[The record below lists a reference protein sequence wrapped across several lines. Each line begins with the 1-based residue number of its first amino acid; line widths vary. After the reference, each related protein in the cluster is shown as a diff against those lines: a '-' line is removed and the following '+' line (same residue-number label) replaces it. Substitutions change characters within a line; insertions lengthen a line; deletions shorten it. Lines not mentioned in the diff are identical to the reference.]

1 MKKMNIGA
9 MTLVAALA
17 CSAPALAIDLNAYG
31 NIKLG
36 TFWTQNSFYSAAT
49 EAGRHDSDFSL
60 DNFGDSFIG
69 VKVKDAEYSGVAEL
83 GLYNPK
89 AYSKGVEV
97 RLLFAEWDFGDGKL
111 RIGKTPSP
119 YVFRSQQV
127 WDSDGGF
134 NGYGSLWDGR
144 YANIKVTMNNG
155 LYVAAMQPRVGN
167 QANNTTNVSP
177 NADVTAA
184 YSQTSNSY
192 QATYTDYDTMLPKMV
207 VGYEGKLDNW
217 SYGGGVAGN
226 WYKVTSSTNNSTPV
240 QHDIYS
246 YLAFFHGKVDLAPV
260 EFSYNIFTGQNTGDL
275 MSTATGNGTG
285 NTLANPG
292 QANGAYYDTLHGKNS
307 HTYGGF
313 GQIGYRVTDRATLYT
328 GASYV
333 IDDNSIAHTDARM
346 ASFVNVNF
354 ALAKHFN
361 IVPEIDYINDF
372 KNSLGQKEPRSLIAG
387 AKWQMTF

>member
-1 MKKMNIGA
+1 MKKMNLGA
-9 MTLVAALA
+9 MALA
-17 CSAPALAIDLNAYG
+17 GVLTCSAPALAIDLNAYG

-36 TFWTQNSFYSAAT
+36 TFWTQNNFYNAA
-49 EAGRHDSDFSL
+49 GDKRHDSDFSL
-60 DNFGDSFIG
+60 DNFGDSFVG
-69 VKVKDAEYSGVAEL
+69 VKVKEGEYSGVAEL

-97 RLLFAEWDFGDGKL
+97 RLLFAEWDFGEGKL

-184 YSQTSNSY
+184 YSQTGNSY
-192 QATYTDYDTMLPKMV
+192 QTTYTDYDTMLPKMV

-226 WYKVTSSTNNSTPV
+226 MYKVTSSVNDSTPV
-240 QHDIYS
+240 KHDIYS
-246 YLAFFHGKVDLAPV
+246 YLAFFHGKVDLAPL
-260 EFSYNIFTGQNTGDL
+260 EFSYNVFAGQNTGDL

-292 QANGAYYDTLHGKNS
+292 QANGAYYDVLHGKNS

-313 GQIGYRVTDRATLYT
+313 GQLGYRVTDRATLYT

-333 IDDNSIAHTDARM
+333 VDDNSIAHADARM
-346 ASFVNVNF
+346 ASFVNVNY
-354 ALAKHFN
+354 AVGKHFN
-361 IVPEIDYINDF
+361 IVPEVDYINDF

-387 AKWQMTF
+387 AKWQMSF

>member
-1 MKKMNIGA
+1 MKKMNLG
-9 MTLVAALA
+9 ALA
-17 CSAPALAIDLNAYG
+17 LAGVLTCSAPALAVDLNAYG

-36 TFWTQNSFYSAAT
+36 TFWTQNNFYNT
-49 EAGRHDSDFSL
+49 AGDKRHDSDFSL

-69 VKVKDAEYSGVAEL
+69 VKVKEGEYSGVAEL

-97 RLLFAEWDFGDGKL
+97 RLLFAEWDFGQGKL

-184 YSQTSNSY
+184 YSQTGNSY
-192 QATYTDYDTMLPKMV
+192 QTTYTDYDTMLPKMV

-226 WYKVTSSTNNSTPV
+226 MYKVTSSVNDSTPIK
-240 QHDIYS
+240 HDIYS
-246 YLAFFHGKVDLAPV
+246 YLAFFHGKVDLAPL
-260 EFSYNIFTGQNTGDL
+260 EFSYNVFAGQNTGDL

-292 QANGAYYDTLHGKNS
+292 QANGAYYDVLHGKNS

-313 GQIGYRVTDRATLYT
+313 GQLGYRVTDRATLYT

-333 IDDNSIAHTDARM
+333 VDDNSIAHADARM
-346 ASFVNVNF
+346 ASFVNVNY
-354 ALAKHFN
+354 AVGKHFN
-361 IVPEIDYINDF
+361 IVPEVDYINDF

-387 AKWQMTF
+387 AKWQMSF

>member
-1 MKKMNIGA
+1 MKKMNIAA
-9 MTLVAALA
+9 MTCAAALA
-17 CSAPALAIDLNAYG
+17 CSAPALAIDLNGYG

-36 TFWTQNSFYSAAT
+36 TFWTQNSFYSPATGAA
-49 EAGRHDSDFSL
+49 RHDSDFSL
-60 DNFGDSFIG
+60 DNFGDSFVG
-69 VKVKDAEYSGVAEL
+69 VKVKEGEYSGVAEV

-97 RLLFAEWDFGDGKL
+97 RLLYGEWDFGEGKL

-155 LYVAAMQPRVGN
+155 FYVDAMQPRVGN

-184 YSQTSNSY
+184 YSQTGNSY
-192 QATYTDYDTMLPKMV
+192 AATYTDYDTMLPKMV
-207 VGYEGKLDNW
+207 VGYEGKLNNW

-240 QHDIYS
+240 KHDIYS

-260 EFSYNIFTGQNTGDL
+260 ELSYNVFTGQNTGDL
-275 MSTATGNGTG
+275 MSTATGNGIG

-313 GQIGYRVTDRATLYT
+313 GQVGYRASDRAMLYA

-333 IDDNSIAHTDARM
+333 IDDNPIAHADARM
-346 ASFVNVNF
+346 ASFVNLNY
-354 ALAKHFN
+354 ALGKHIN
-361 IVPEIDYINDF
+361 IVPEIDYLNDF